1 MKINHSY
8 KTVLVSLMLVS
19 GLVACDKP
27 GPAETAGKKIDQT
40 TENVSNAVSNA
51 ADKVDAS
58 VSKNSKSTER
68 VFDDAEITTKVK
80 AAFLNEP
87 GMKSMK
93 ISVATDH
100 GVVTLTGTINS
111 QMNQDKAIQLAESVD
126 GVKSVNNQL
135 IMKK

>member
-8 KTVLVSLMLVS
+8 KTILVSLMLVS

-51 ADKVDAS
+51 VDKVDAS
-58 VSKNSKSTER
+58 VTKNSNTTAR
-68 VFDDAEITTKVK
+68 VFDDAEITAKVK

-93 ISVATDH
+93 IAVATDR
-100 GVVTLTGTINS
+100 GVVTLSGSIDN
-111 QMNQDKAIQLAESVD
+111 QMNKDKAIKLAESVE

-135 IMKK
+135 MMNK